1 MGLAEF
7 VVSFREVFEIALVIG
22 IMLAYLHKTKN
33 WQYAK
38 FVYAGVALAVG
49 ASLASGWIFESL
61 RDAYEANEALFEGI
75 MLVLASVLVT
85 WLILW
90 MFAQKN
96 FAKSLEQGLQTKI
109 GQKEK
114 MGLVAFAFIS
124 VFREGIELVIFLGGI
139 AISTGA
145 LNAYWAA
152 IGGVAAIGLAFAI
165 FRKMIHLDLGKF
177 FLYTSAIL
185 VLLAAGLL
193 SQGVHEL
200 QEASVLPTS
209 IERIYDITPAQNPDG
224 SYPLMHEK
232 GAAGGLLKGLVGYD
246 TAPSLEQAG
255 AYVLYLVAVFAAYR
269 RVSKE

>member
-1 MGLAEF
+1 MALAESI
-7 VVSFREVFEIALVIG
+7 VAFREVFEIALVVG

-33 WQYAK
+33 WKYAK
-38 FVYAGVALAVG
+38 FVYAGVALAVV
-49 ASLASGWIFESL
+49 ASLAAGWGFGFL
-61 RDAYEANEALFEGI
+61 REAYESNEELFEGVT
-75 MLVLASVLVT
+75 LVLASALVT

-96 FAKSLEQGLQTKI
+96 FAKSLERGVQAKI

-114 MGLVAFAFIS
+114 MGLVVFAFIS

-139 AISTGA
+139 AISTGT
-145 LNAYWAA
+145 LNAAA
-152 IGGVAAIGLAFAI
+152 VAVGGIAAIGLSFAI
-165 FRKMIHLDLGKF
+165 FRKMMRLSLGTF

-200 QEASVLPTS
+200 QEAKVLPTS
-209 IERIYDITPAQNPDG
+209 IERIYNITPAQNADG

-232 GAAGGLLKGLVGYD
+232 GAVGGLLKGLAGYD
-246 TAPSLEQAG
+246 TAPSLEQAA
-255 AYVLYLVAVFAAYR
+255 AYVLYLTAVFAAYR
-269 RVSKE
+269 RVSKA